1 MSDFATYR
9 PSTVSLAAAAAPTA
23 PSTLPQ
29 EALDHFKLQIEEIL
43 RGYGVPLPLK
53 GWVHVDKTTIE
64 TLDFTYEERAVH
76 LYASIRRLE
85 LGFGISYL
93 TDYGV
98 REVLSAPPAIAGQ
111 EAAAAVARTFHR
123 AEYRGASGPPA

>member
-9 PSTVSLAAAAAPTA
+9 PSTVM
-23 PSTLPQ
+23 PSLPQ
-29 EALDHFKLQIEEIL
+29 EALEQFKVQIEGIL
-43 RGYGVPLPLK
+43 RGYGIALPLK
-53 GWVHVDKTTIE
+53 GWVHVDRTTIE
-64 TLDFTYEERAVH
+64 TLDFIYQERPLH

-93 TDYGV
+93 TDYGI
-98 REVLSAPPAIAGQ
+98 REVISAPPATAGQ

-123 AEYRGASGPPA
+123 REYLASGLSA